1 MLENFRKC
9 EAWQRADGM
18 EAGKVEGAG
27 MQDFQLGHL
36 VAAPGI
42 ACKAENNT
50 VAGTLTEHSLSAS
63 CTYINSFT
71 LHHNPIR

>member
-50 VAGTLTEHSLSAS
+50 VAANTH
-63 CTYINSFT
+63 
-71 LHHNPIR
+71 